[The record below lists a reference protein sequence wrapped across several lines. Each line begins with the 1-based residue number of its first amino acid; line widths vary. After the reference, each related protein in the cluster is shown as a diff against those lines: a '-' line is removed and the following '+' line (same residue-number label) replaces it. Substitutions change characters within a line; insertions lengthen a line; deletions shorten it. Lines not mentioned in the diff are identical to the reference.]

1 MKCSVCG
8 NESKPDARFCPH
20 CGATLKSAAEGA
32 PASPVPGAGV
42 MATATAPTAAGRV
55 AAPPPR
61 TARVVGLILM
71 LAAIAVAGYFGYRVL
86 APGER
91 TQKVAA
97 VEAPKP
103 PLAQS
108 AAPVKEA
115 PGPVPAAPEPARA
128 DATATPPPAAAPAAE
143 EAKAAAPAGAPPIA
157 LAAKPA
163 TKARAT
169 KAPAATPPA
178 MAATNAPA
186 SPPAVPAPAAST
198 RAAPAPAAPPPD
210 RWQMMK
216 DDLARCARE
225 YLFSRVVCEQR
236 VGLKYCE
243 GYWGKV
249 PQCPGKP

>member
-42 MATATAPTAAGRV
+42 MATATAPTATGRV
-55 AAPPPR
+55 AAPPAQ
-61 TARVVGLILM
+61 TARVVGLILVV
-71 LAAIAVAGYFGYRVL
+71 AAIAVVGYFGYRVL
-86 APGER
+86 MPDER
-91 TQKVAA
+91 AQKVAA

-103 PLAQS
+103 PLAQPATPS
-108 AAPVKEA
+108 KEA
-115 PGPVPAAPEPARA
+115 PATVPAAPETAKA
-128 DATATPPPAAAPAAE
+128 DATAPPPTAAAPGAE
-143 EAKAAAPAGAPPIA
+143 G
-157 LAAKPA
+157 AKPA
-163 TKARAT
+163 PKAGAT

-178 MAATNAPA
+178 KAATKAPA
-186 SPPAVPAPAAST
+186 SPPAAPPAASAPAA
-198 RAAPAPAAPPPD
+198 AAPAPTPAAPPPD

-225 YLFSRVVCEQR
+225 DFLSRVVCEQK